1 MLKFIQ
7 IYRNKKNNRRNNLQ
21 NSNSLH
27 NKLNKII
34 QYSILVGVVL
44 FSLNSAF
51 SNQNKLTNASKLL
64 LKNVEIDFSNKII
77 ELEKSY
83 PKNKSKNNTILVNN
97 DFNIPKLDNKLNNLS
112 KYLTQV
118 EKLILNLYSI
128 NTPISNEFKSLVNE
142 KYSHLF
148 SIRENS
154 INLKSLVKFSELN
167 ENVINDLNQNGI
179 KVNSKFKT
187 LSTIEVPLNK
197 FEYLLNSNFVKVIE
211 LNDEVAPTIQKS
223 RIEANVDTVNAGFGD
238 INGLSGKDV
247 IVAVIDWGFDYTH
260 PNFWIEDYSQIRVK
274 KAWDQY
280 KKNVERGYRPDYGYG
295 VVYQSQKDLYET
307 IADTSGEHGI
317 LSHGSHT
324 AGIAAGSGFP
334 GALQYTKGVA
344 HNSDLIFIT
353 RESGPVAFAD
363 AVDFIEK
370 YADTVGKPFVINMSF
385 GGHNGP
391 HDGTSLQNQVI
402 DEVAGKGK
410 IFIGSAGN
418 NGNDRCHLKYN
429 LQNDTMRTFVGF
441 SFNTADYWGQSVIIW
456 GEKDKNFKFRINAT
470 DYNGNLIGS
479 TEYFS
484 TLENVTESDTIAFNN
499 TDTLI
504 FRLSTESQSSLN
516 GKCNAII
523 DVTYK
528 GKIYAALE
536 VVNDVTNGTNSNEIH
551 LWNMI
556 RQNRRLTNWGRL
568 FFNKINNTNFQNYVG
583 GDNNYTVGEPSGV
596 GKRVISIGA
605 FNVSTSV
612 NGDVLSNNIASFSS
626 RGPSADDRVK
636 PDLAASGEFVRS
648 SINSTDPAYNVP
660 GNYTPGI
667 SEFDFNGKKYR
678 YATSSGTSMSGPMVA
693 GTVALLLELNPN
705 LTPEDLKFILQTST
719 KQDQFTGYFDRNFPN
734 NTWGTGKLNAMDAAL
749 KTYYMLTSI
758 EDSEINS
765 NINSEITFF
774 PNPSQN
780 ELYLNFKSDNI
791 SSKSIATI
799 EILDMNGKTIKN
811 IMSEIQGQIGNN
823 EPILID
829 ISNLKNGAYFLNI
842 VYKDSSLN
850 NRTLKFIKQ

>member
-7 IYRNKKNNRRNNLQ
+7 NFKNYQNTINKMKNGKQ
-21 NSNSLH
+21 SL
-27 NKLNKII
+27 LC
-34 QYSILVGVVL
+34 SILVGLIFFNLSV
-44 FSLNSAF
+44 AF
-51 SNQNKLTNASKLL
+51 ANQNKLTNASKLL
-64 LKNVEIDFSNKII
+64 LKNIEIDFSNKII
-77 ELEKSY
+77 EIE
-83 PKNKSKNNTILVNN
+83 KSKNHNN
-97 DFNIPKLDNKLNNLS
+97 SKDNVVQVVSDLKLPNLDNKLNNLS
-112 KYLTQV
+112 QFLSHF
-118 EKLILNLYSI
+118 EKLLLNSSLSNNTISKDLNSI
-128 NTPISNEFKSLVNE
+128 INE

-148 SIRENS
+148 TFRENS
-154 INLKSLVKFSELN
+154 LNLKCLVKFDVLNDIIINELH
-167 ENVINDLNQNGI
+167 QNGI

-187 LSTIEVPLNK
+187 LSTIEVPLSK
-197 FEYLLNSNFVKVIE
+197 LEYLLNSHYVKVIE
-211 LNDEVAPTIQKS
+211 FNDEVAPNIQKS
-223 RIEANVDTVNAGFGD
+223 RIEANVDTVNTGFGD
-238 INGLSGKDV
+238 VKGLSGKDV
-247 IVAVIDWGFDYTH
+247 IVAVIDWGFDFTH
-260 PNFWIEDYSQIRVK
+260 PNFWNEDYSQIRVK

-295 VVYQSQKDLYET
+295 VVYQSQEDLYET

-353 RESGPVAFAD
+353 RETGPVAFAD

-456 GEKDKNFKFRINAT
+456 GEKDKNFKFKINAT

-479 TEYFS
+479 TDYFS
-484 TLENVTESDTIAFNN
+484 TLDNITKSDTIIFNP

-516 GKCNAII
+516 GKCNALI
-523 DVTYK
+523 DVTYR

-536 VVNDVTNGTNSNEIH
+536 VVNDATNGNSNEIH

-568 FFNKINNTNFQNYVG
+568 FFNQINNTNFQNYVG
-583 GDNNYTVGEPSGV
+583 GDNNYSVGEPSGV

-612 NGDVLSNNIASFSS
+612 TGDILSNNIATFSS
-626 RGPSADDRVK
+626 RGPTADNRVK
-636 PDLAASGEFVRS
+636 PDLVASGEFVRS

-667 SEFDFNGKKYR
+667 SEFDFNGRKYR

-719 KQDQFTGYFDRNFPN
+719 KQDHFTGYFDRNFPN

-749 KTYYMLTSI
+749 KTYYMLTSV
-758 EDSEINS
+758 ENSE
-765 NINSEITFF
+765 INSEITFF
-774 PNPSQN
+774 PNPTQN
-780 ELYLNFKSDNI
+780 ELYLNFKYDQGSSQFI
-791 SSKSIATI
+791 STI
-799 EILDMNGKTIKN
+799 EILDINGKIVKTILN
-811 IMSEIQGQIGNN
+811 TNMNDYQGKIDLQ
-823 EPILID
+823 EPFLID
-829 ISNLKNGAYFLNI
+829 VSNLEKGIYFLNI
-842 VYKDSSLN
+842 KN
-850 NRTLKFIKQ
+850 NTTTIKNKTLKFIKY